1 MLVDLID
8 LDISAA
14 DVGNACL
21 IVLYRKIIWN
31 IACTKFVSDKG
42 IAMIVVGG
50 LYEFN
55 IFVLE
60 LRSMIEQPL
69 QYIGYESFLA
79 DPDI

>member
-1 MLVDLID
+1 MLAALID
-8 LDISAA
+8 LDISAD

-21 IVLYRKIIWN
+21 SVSCRKIIWN